1 VTVGVLIEHMTS
13 LCLEIAAMRKAR
25 QALRA
30 QMRRTTQ
37 VRRVEVSEMLASF
50 TKAQA
55 ETGRRMKTNLTSS
68 LHRLRGDV
76 NRLRQDV
83 SADLVGVRQTWLGTI
98 PGEPGVIRIP
108 APLGVITQAEQIEA
122 MQEQP
127 QVSPEAG
134 RGREVAEEVPEA
146 PEELG
151 GVGTEEGAPGAA
163 AKTEGQAR
171 KRKKR
176 H

>member
-1 VTVGVLIEHMTS
+1 MTS

-25 QALRA
+25 QALQA

-50 TKAQA
+50 SKAQA

-76 NRLRQDV
+76 NRLRQGV

-98 PGEPGVIRIP
+98 PGEPGVIRN
-108 APLGVITQAEQIEA
+108 
-122 MQEQP
+122 
-127 QVSPEAG
+127 
-134 RGREVAEEVPEA
+134 
-146 PEELG
+146 
-151 GVGTEEGAPGAA
+151 
-163 AKTEGQAR
+163 
-171 KRKKR
+171 
-176 H
+176 